1 MTEEELP
8 DLHRNPEWAAEMAVN
23 AVLRYLSEC
32 GVEGEDNKRQWI
44 AKVYE
49 MAIAKQFSN

>member
-44 AKVYE
+44 NRVCE
-49 MAIAKQFSN
+49 MAIARQFSN

>member
-23 AVLRYLSEC
+23 AVLKYLHEC

-44 AKVYE
+44 TQVFGLV
-49 MAIAKQFSN
+49 IAREFAN